1 MPRWMRGH
9 CRWRGRPQVD
19 IRRGLS
25 LEELMY
31 IPVKTVVGLEP
42 SNYVEIYDYE
52 VEALKLVHLDNLS
65 TDEAASR
72 MGISKTTFWR
82 ILESC
87 RAKLAEALV
96 SSKPIK
102 LVSIPKSSSE
112 SS

>member
-9 CRWRGRPQVD
+9 CRCRGRPQVD
-19 IRRGLS
+19 IRCGLS
-25 LEELMY
+25 VEELMY

-65 TDEAASR
+65 TDEAANR

-87 RAKLAEALV
+87 RVKLAEALV
-96 SSKPIK
+96 NSRPIK
-102 LVSIPKSSSE
+102 LVSTPKPSSGGS
-112 SS
+112 

>member
-1 MPRWMRGH
+1 
-9 CRWRGRPQVD
+9 
-19 IRRGLS
+19 LS
-25 LEELMY
+25 LEEFIY
-31 IPVKTVVGLEP
+31 IPVKTVVGLEL

-87 RAKLAEALV
+87 RVKLAEALV

-102 LVSIPKSSSE
+102 LVSIPKPSSE
-112 SS
+112 GS